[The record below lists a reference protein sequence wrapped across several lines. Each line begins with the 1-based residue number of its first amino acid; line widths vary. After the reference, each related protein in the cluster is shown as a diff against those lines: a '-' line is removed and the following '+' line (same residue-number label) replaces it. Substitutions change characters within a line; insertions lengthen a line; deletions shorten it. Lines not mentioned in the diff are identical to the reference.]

1 MITFAL
7 TSVLAASGVFGA
19 WGFLEVKKTC
29 GISEIRHQHLVK
41 DDDVSSTQETEES
54 FLDVHLASGHQHY
67 PDAHIAE
74 AAPVGGPH
82 SSSNGKSAASDHD
95 KKLPEAIS
103 HVETSLLLDDYPTKE
118 EKKQN
123 DSKMN
128 DLINILETELEKRKQ
143 EEQQQKRDHLTKLIE
158 VERKRRLDLEQQEK
172 DKNEKK
178 RLEDEKRSVLGRQV
192 FGYMI
197 DQSLRAKK
205 NFPSNNPLSYEGN
218 LSNVCSE
225 FEGKRANFN
234 AKYANAVPE
243 TVLEFLL
250 SCNRFVVNEEKKV
263 IKLDCLTPYQ
273 GGSKVT
279 GYFICPTC
287 SRQWRTNASVKDTSS
302 KCKHCNLDVY
312 PFRQDFDENEL
323 LPV

>member
-29 GISEIRHQHLVK
+29 GTSELKHPLPHGDCNSLPH
-41 DDDVSSTQETEES
+41 EAEES
-54 FLDVHLASGHQHY
+54 FLDVKLNSEHHY
-67 PDAHIAE
+67 HPDSHKAE
-74 AAPVGGPH
+74 ADVIVDTESPTKPI
-82 SSSNGKSAASDHD
+82 NNND
-95 KKLPEAIS
+95 KKLHEEIR
-103 HVETSLLLDDYPTKE
+103 HVETSLLLNDYPSKE

-143 EEQQQKRDHLTKLIE
+143 EEQQQKRDHLAKLVE

-172 DKNEKK
+172 DKAEKK
-178 RLEDEKRSVLGRQV
+178 LLEDEKRSMLGRQV

-205 NFPSNNPLSYEGN
+205 NFPSTNPLSYEGN

-225 FEGKRANFN
+225 FEGKRATFN
-234 AKYANAVPE
+234 TKYSNAVPE
-243 TVLEFLL
+243 TVMEYILA
-250 SCNRFVVNEEKKV
+250 CNRFVVDQEKKI

-273 GGSKVT
+273 GSSKVT
-279 GYFICPTC
+279 GYFVCPSC
-287 SRQWRTNASVKDTSS
+287 SRQWRTNASKKDASS
-302 KCKHCNLDVY
+302 KCKHCNLDVF